1 MKKIP
6 DTLVIAFSI
15 LVVFMILTWVIPAG
29 EYQRVEKDGRMIVV
43 PGSYQPTQQVPQNL
57 GAVLLAPI
65 RGFVSASEIIGF
77 VLLIGGA
84 FGIINATGAITASLQ
99 SIIQAS
105 ANKPYLKKV
114 IIPLV
119 MFVFSL
125 AGATFGMSEEN
136 LVFILITVPLAIS
149 LGYDSIVGVAIPFI
163 ATGAGFAGA
172 FSNPFTIG
180 IAQKIAD
187 VPIFSGWEYRLIV
200 WFLMT
205 VAAIIWVMAYA
216 NRVEKNPQYSMMY
229 EIDRTV
235 GWTESAHSAQL
246 EFTFR
251 RKLVLAIF
259 FIGLI
264 LLIVGVSIWD
274 WHINEIAAL
283 FLGMGIASAI
293 AYRIKL
299 DKMID
304 AFIHGAKDMVHAS
317 LVIALSKGILL
328 IATDGK
334 IIDTILYGVAGL
346 MDGLPKFVTV
356 EMMFFVQSF
365 LNFFVPSGSG
375 QAALT
380 MPIMAPLSDLLGITR
395 QTAVLAFQFG
405 DGLSNMFIPTSGV
418 TMGILAIAKIPYDI
432 WIKWIWKLMLVFFL
446 IAFLC
451 LIPPVTMFEWT

>member
-1 MKKIP
+1 
-6 DTLVIAFSI
+6 
-15 LVVFMILTWVIPAG
+15 
-29 EYQRVEKDGRMIVV
+29 
-43 PGSYQPTQQVPQNL
+43 
-57 GAVLLAPI
+57 
-65 RGFVSASEIIGF
+65 
-77 VLLIGGA
+77 
-84 FGIINATGAITASLQ
+84 
-99 SIIQAS
+99 
-105 ANKPYLKKV
+105 
-114 IIPLV
+114 

-136 LVFILITVPLAIS
+136 LVFILITIPLAIS

-187 VPIFSGWEYRLIV
+187 VQIFSGWEYRLVV
-200 WFLMT
+200 WVLMT
-205 VAAIIWVMAYA
+205 LAAIIWVMMYA
-216 NRVEKNPQYSMMY
+216 NSIEKNPALSPMY
-229 EIDRTV
+229 DIDKRV
-235 GWTESAHSAQL
+235 DWTKSDSASQL
-246 EFTFR
+246 EFNTP
-251 RKLVLAIF
+251 RKLVMLIF
-259 FIGLI
+259 FAGLI
-264 LLIVGVSIWD
+264 LLIIGVSVFG

-293 AYRIKL
+293 VYRIKL

-334 IIDTILYGVAGL
+334 IIDTILFGVAGL
-346 MDGLPKFVTV
+346 MDGLPKAITV
-356 EMMFFVQSF
+356 EMMFIVQSF

-418 TMGILAIAKIPYDI
+418 TMGILAIAKIPYNI
-432 WIKWIWKLMLVFFL
+432 WLKWIWKLMMVFFI
-446 IAFLC
+446 IALLC
-451 LIPPVTMFEWT
+451 LIPPVTLFVWS